1 MGIAAE
7 VYGKMDRKRCYEIL
21 DLNPGASLEEIKAA
35 YRDAVAVWH
44 PDRFV
49 NNPRLKR
56 KAEAKLKDIN
66 DAYKTLLSY
75 ESKNEEA
82 GRQSRSKEI
91 NVEMIAE
98 TGTRL
103 FLHACN
109 FIIKKLKGS

>member
-1 MGIAAE
+1 
-7 VYGKMDRKRCYEIL
+7 MDRQRCYEIL
-21 DLNPGASLEEIKAA
+21 DLNPGASVEEIKAA

-66 DAYKTLLSY
+66 DAYKTLLSRKSNKGEMGGQPRPK
-75 ESKNEEA
+75 ES
-82 GRQSRSKEI
+82 
-91 NVEMIAE
+91 NVEVIAE

-109 FIIKKLKGS
+109 FIIKKLKGA